1 MNRDTMLTALRSA
14 SPGPDG
20 SPPWDFVIV
29 GGGATGLGCAIDAA
43 ARGFKTLL
51 LERHD
56 FAKGTSSRS
65 TKLVH
70 GGVRYLQQGNVSLVL
85 EALKE
90 RGLLL
95 NNAPH
100 LVHDLPF
107 IVPNY
112 AWWEGPFYGV
122 GMKVYDLLAG
132 RSGFGRSKMLSKEK
146 TLDAIPTLEPE
157 GLDGGV
163 LYYDGQFDDARLAIN
178 MAQTAA
184 EQGGVLLNYVEV
196 TGLLKSDGEVAGVT
210 ARDVET
216 GDVYEVRARVVINA
230 TGVWTDRVRQMDN
243 DAAKPMVTASQG
255 IHIVLDKAFLPGD
268 TAIMVP
274 KTDDGRVLFA
284 IPWNDSVVVGT
295 TDTPVDQADVEPR
308 PMAEELDF
316 VLRHAAR
323 YLTKDP
329 TVADVRSAFAGLRPL
344 VGSPDEEGGTA
355 ALSRDHTLHIS
366 PTGLVTI
373 TGGKWTTY
381 RKMAEDT
388 IDQAATLAGLPDRPS
403 PTKTLGIHGAHAN
416 AQAFGDLKNYG
427 SDAPGIQALAREE
440 ASLGAPLH
448 QRRRTIAAQVVW
460 AARREMARTVE
471 DVLSRRT
478 RELLLDA
485 QASME
490 MAPTVAAL
498 LAKELGKDA
507 AWQAEQIEAYEALA
521 RDYLIEGGTLEVGTE
536 TAAA

>member
-1 MNRDTMLTALRSA
+1 MNRDTMLQALRTA
-14 SPGPDG
+14 QPGSDG
-20 SPPWDFVIV
+20 TPPWDFVVV

-43 ARGFKTLL
+43 ARGFRTLL
-51 LERHD
+51 LERDD
-56 FAKGTSSRS
+56 FSKGTSSRS

-95 NNAPH
+95 RNAPH

-107 IVPNY
+107 VVPNY
-112 AWWEGPFYGV
+112 AWWEGPFYGI
-122 GMKVYDLLAG
+122 GMKMYDLLAG
-132 RSGFGRSKMLSKEK
+132 RSGFGRSKHLSKEK
-146 TLDAIPTLEPE
+146 TLAAIPTLEPE

-163 LYYDGQFDDARLAIN
+163 LYYDGQFDDARLAVN

-196 TGLLKSDGEVAGVT
+196 TGLLKRDDEVAGVT
-210 ARDVET
+210 ARDLESGET
-216 GDVYEVRARVVINA
+216 HEIRARCVINA
-230 TGVWTDRVRQMDN
+230 TGVWTDTVRRMDQPE
-243 DAAKPMVTASQG
+243 ARAMVTASQG
-255 IHIVLDKAFLPGD
+255 IHIVLDRDFLPGD

-295 TDTPVDQADVEPR
+295 TDTPVDEVDVEPR
-308 PMAEELDF
+308 PLAEELAF

-344 VGSPDEEGGTA
+344 VGNPDEEGGTA

-366 PTGLVTI
+366 SSGLVTI

-381 RKMAEDT
+381 RRMAEDT

-416 AQAFGDLKNYG
+416 AETFGALANYG
-427 SDAPGIQALAREE
+427 SDAPAIQALTRSDPA
-440 ASLGAPLH
+440 LGERLH
-448 QRRRTIAAQVVW
+448 PDRPTVAAQVVW
-460 AARREMARTVE
+460 AARHEMARTVE

-485 QASME
+485 RASID
-490 MAPTVAAL
+490 MAPRVAEL
-498 LAKELGKDA
+498 LAAELGRDQ
-507 AWQAEQIEAYEALA
+507 AWQESQVDAYRALA
-521 RDYLIEGGTLEVGTE
+521 RGYLIEGGSLDVG
-536 TAAA
+536 